1 MKPWEVL
8 ARTQTPDGTALTLT
22 RHDHEYV
29 IQADGHALMSSR
41 MHHSEDA
48 LAALG
53 CERARTLARPCVL
66 VGGLGM
72 GFTLRA
78 ALDCLPANA
87 VAVVAELVPAVV
99 EWNRG
104 ELGDCAQHPLRD
116 PRVKVEVADVGALLR
131 ASTGRFDAVLLDV
144 DNGPD
149 ALTTASN
156 ARLYDRAGLASA
168 RAALRPNGV
177 LAIWSAREDAA
188 FEQRLRKAGFQVKCE
203 QVRAR
208 AGKGSRHTILLA
220 SPGRDQ
226 SPH

>member
-8 ARTQTPDGTALTLT
+8 SRTHTPDGTALTLT
-22 RHDHEYV
+22 RHDGEYV
-29 IQADGHALMSSR
+29 IQADGQALMSSR

-48 LAALG
+48 LAVLG
-53 CERARTLARPCVL
+53 CARARKLTRPCIL

-78 ALDCLPANA
+78 ALDCLPPHAL
-87 VAVVAELVPAVV
+87 AVVAEIVPAVV

-104 ELGDCAQHPLRD
+104 ALGQVAHHPLGD
-116 PRVKVEVADVGALLR
+116 PRVQVEVQDVGALLR
-131 ASTGRFDAVLLDV
+131 ASTGRFDAILLDV

-168 RAALRPNGV
+168 RAALRPGGV
-177 LAIWSAREDAA
+177 LAIWSAREDAP
-188 FEQRLRKAGFQVKCE
+188 FEQRLRKSGFAVTRE

-220 SPGRDQ
+220 APVRDQ